1 MEPLIVEKAT
11 NSVRKHRRSMMPD
24 EQCIHRKGSGDNFQR
39 LTDTPQSVTWGRW
52 EGFTDIFD
60 RYRWRERKHMKKK
73 MILTILTGILATGI
87 LSACGN
93 PGRENIEMPE
103 SAAENTSPEDDLIQ
117 SYFNSITLETA
128 EQKGVCGNDLIWFYK
143 DNVLVIQGTGPMT
156 DYEYETKPWAELK
169 QEIQWVMIDN
179 GCTHIGNNSFCEL
192 PLSKIIL
199 PDSLQSIGDNA
210 FKECSLDEEIIS
222 KLISDYGYVIH

>member
-1 MEPLIVEKAT
+1 
-11 NSVRKHRRSMMPD
+11 MMPD

-60 RYRWRERKHMKKK
+60 RYGWRERKHMKKK

-103 SAAENTSPEDDLIQ
+103 SAAETDILKETATGDAITQENTSANDDLIQ
-117 SYFNSITLETA
+117 SYLNSITLETA

-169 QEIQWVMIDN
+169 QEI
-179 GCTHIGNNSFCEL
+179 
-192 PLSKIIL
+192 
-199 PDSLQSIGDNA
+199 
-210 FKECSLDEEIIS
+210 
-222 KLISDYGYVIH
+222 

>member
-1 MEPLIVEKAT
+1 
-11 NSVRKHRRSMMPD
+11 
-24 EQCIHRKGSGDNFQR
+24 
-39 LTDTPQSVTWGRW
+39 
-52 EGFTDIFD
+52 
-60 RYRWRERKHMKKK
+60 MKKK
-73 MILTILTGILATGI
+73 FILAILTGLFATGI

-103 SAAENTSPEDDLIQ
+103 SAAETDILKETATEDAITQENTSANDDLIQ
-117 SYFNSITLETA
+117 SYLNSITLETA

-199 PDSLQSIGDNA
+199 PDSLQSVGDNA